1 MPRSRSLAALVAVV
15 AIVAQACGSTA
26 SPSPAAVASQ
36 PAAAPA
42 SAPASAA
49 AAPSAAEAVT
59 LTLLEHQKPRCDVL
73 TKVLPGF
80 ESAETAAGKNVKV
93 NLVCDVVED
102 EAFRQKITL
111 DYQGDSPPD
120 VTSYPGAWVPG
131 FATASYLLDITDRLN
146 AWPDWSAHFYQVLRD
161 RAQQA
166 DGKNYS
172 MPRHG
177 TVIEFFLRKDVLD
190 ANSISTAQPTSWD
203 DLIARLKDLHAKT
216 KLAAITIPGGKTW
229 GGGTFDEGFIHIFN
243 GTGGTL
249 YDTTAKKWVVKS
261 QGLTDAFNFY
271 ATLQSNGLLPTKA
284 LLDPQPWQPTK
295 YDGFTGTTADG
306 KTIPV
311 APPITTQGSW
321 GWIYDWGPA
330 PTGARPIPDLLTKV
344 TTWAFP
350 SKAPD
355 KTFVWAAED
364 WMWTISQKSKHPDE
378 AFDLLKY
385 LNTGAPLAQDVAAV
399 GNLAP
404 RDDIQSIAPYASMPY
419 LIAMEKLL
427 PTGKSFKAQVG
438 IDKIQQAVG
447 DATEQILLN
456 KMNGDKA
463 AALFASEATDLLGP
477 DAVESQ

>member
-1 MPRSRSLAALVAVV
+1 VRRSRSLAVLIGLVLVV
-15 AIVAQACGSTA
+15 QACASSA
-26 SPSPAAVASQ
+26 SSPS
-36 PAAAPA
+36 AAPA
-42 SAPASAA
+42 TTAPSEAPAAST
-49 AAPSAAEAVT
+49 PPEAVT

-73 TKVLPGF
+73 TKILPTF
-80 ESAETAAGKNVKV
+80 EAAMVTAGKNIKV
-93 NLVCDVVED
+93 DLVCDVVED

-111 DYQGDSPPD
+111 DYQGDTPPD

-131 FATASYLLDITDRLN
+131 FATAGYLLDMTSMLN
-146 AWPDWSAHFYQVLRD
+146 SWPDWQAHFYQVLRD

-166 DGKNYS
+166 DGKYYS

-177 TVIEFFLRKDVLD
+177 TVIEFFYRKDVLD
-190 ANSISTAQPTSWD
+190 QNGISTAQPTSWD
-203 DLIARLKDLHAKT
+203 DLITRLKALHAKT
-216 KLAAITIPGGKTW
+216 NLPAITIPTGKTW
-229 GGGTFDEGFIHIFN
+229 GGGTFDEGFIHVFN

-249 YDTTAKKWVVKS
+249 YDTATSKWVVKS
-261 QGLTDAFNFY
+261 QALKDAFNFY
-271 ATLQSNGLLPTKA
+271 STLQSNGLLPTKA

-306 KTIPV
+306 KVVPV

-330 PTGARPIPDLLTKV
+330 PIGARPIPDLLNKV
-344 TTWAFP
+344 STWAFP
-350 SKAPD
+350 SKAPNQ
-355 KTFVWAAED
+355 TFVWAAED
-364 WMWTISQKSKHPDE
+364 WMWTISAKSKHPNE
-378 AFDLLKY
+378 AFELLKF
-385 LNTGAPLAQDVAAV
+385 LNTGQALAEDVAAV

-404 RDDIQSIAPYASMPY
+404 RDDIQTIAPYSDMPY

-447 DATEQILLN
+447 DATEQILLG
-456 KMNGDKA
+456 KMNGDQA
-463 AALFASEATDLLGP
+463 ADYFAAQATDLLGA